1 VLFVQR
7 EARRTAV
14 MAVGLLRISLDDGC
28 STLLSARATLSLGRS
43 EPRRAVF
50 ASLLS

>member
-7 EARRTAV
+7 ETPRTAV
-14 MAVGLLRISLDDGC
+14 MAVGLLRISLVDGC

-43 EPRRAVF
+43 ETRRAVF
-50 ASLLS
+50 VGLLS